1 VTARTAKKD
10 VLHTP
15 RTGWLG
21 SRPPEKRA
29 IRTCVAAVED
39 RSTQPSAR
47 AGTEWNIVR
56 GED

>member
-1 VTARTAKKD
+1 MH
-10 VLHTP
+10 LP
-15 RTGWLG
+15 RTGWME
-21 SRPPEKRA
+21 SRHPEEKA

-47 AGTEWNIVR
+47 AEAEWNIVR

>member
-1 VTARTAKKD
+1 MTARTAKKE
-10 VLHTP
+10 VLHMP
-15 RTGWLG
+15 RTGWLK
-21 SRPPEKRA
+21 SRHPEEKA

-47 AGTEWNIVR
+47 TGAEWNIVR